1 MTSNDRT
8 QKNKLN
14 LTYHAFLVRLWRD
27 TPTSP
32 WRAMIQHPG
41 SSERRHFSDIVQLLT
56 FLLSL
61 TEQESQSSQSKSN
74 QEV

>member
-1 MTSNDRT
+1 MTSHDGT

-14 LTYHAFLVRLWRD
+14 LTYHAFLLRLWRD

-32 WRAMIQHPG
+32 WRAMIQRPG
-41 SSERRHFSDIVQLLT
+41 RDERRYFSDIVQLLS

-61 TEQESQSSQSKSN
+61 TEEESQSTHNK
-74 QEV
+74 EV